1 LDKTIGNTRDLEKVY
16 MEGVGYEEAA
26 TGFTPPNVPN
36 LFQLNL
42 NKNI

>member
-1 LDKTIGNTRDLEKVY
+1 MGLEKVRI
-16 MEGVGYEEAA
+16 GRAGYEEAA

-42 NKNI
+42 NKDI